1 MRKYSHLFAFMTLM
15 ALGFWSC
22 KSFQGA
28 GVTASPDPIEV
39 HADSIKYAIKANIP
53 PKSKFKKGGVY
64 TGEAKIGSFSQGKIV
79 VSSERY
85 PAIKKTGMDTS
96 VSLKRVYD
104 DKMDGNNLMIAQKYE
119 RKGKSFELPPVEN
132 LAQCC
137 ITTSRLVEENSQYIW
152 SKHDY
157 KKEVPLSLEAR
168 FSFPKN
174 VDDIQEGDYKKGDI
188 AAIGDYLSKKTPTTK
203 IYVEGFA
210 SPEGPYKRN
219 VELAKNRLGEV
230 QAWLINKL
238 KEAGYTQYLD
248 TTFFEI
254 RTTSE
259 DWAGFKKSIE
269 SQPYTAEVKKQ
280 ILEIVSGGLT
290 EDQRE
295 AQIMALVGGKDKVEH
310 ILAPLRRATI
320 KVAGFEWRRTD
331 AQIDS
336 VAMSHATGKGAGKLK
351 DIFKQE
357 EWLYAISRMTKLNDK
372 KVLLEAYRDAY
383 PSDSRAF
390 NDLGVIALMQN
401 DPSTGLDYLDK
412 ASKLKSSDPA
422 ITNNLGVAYLKAKK
436 YPDAK
441 AAFEKALSARGSSPE
456 TNFNLG
462 VVLERMGMYST
473 AIEKFNAAGSINYS
487 NYNSGLCKLL
497 MNDVNGS
504 KASLNEAARQVKDHA
519 LTSYVM
525 AIAGARSNDIS
536 TLSVNLKKACE
547 LDAALKAKAKKDLEF
562 RKYWNNAEF
571 KAAVN

>member
-1 MRKYSHLFAFMTLM
+1 MRKYSHLYAFM
-15 ALGFWSC
+15 ALLAMGFWSC

-39 HADSIKYAIKANIP
+39 HADSIKYEIKAQIP

-64 TGEAKIGSFSQGKIV
+64 TGEAKIGSFSQGKVV

-85 PAIKKTGMDTS
+85 PNIKKTGMDTA
-96 VSLKRVYD
+96 VTLKRGFD

-119 RKGKSFELPPVEN
+119 RKGKTFELPPVEN

-168 FSFPKN
+168 FNFPKN
-174 VDDIQEGDYKKGDI
+174 VDDIQEGDYKKSDI
-188 AAIGDYLSKKTPTTK
+188 NAIGDYVSKRTPTTK
-203 IYVEGFA
+203 IWIEGFA

-219 VELAKNRLGEV
+219 VDLAKGRLEEV
-230 QAWLINKL
+230 KTWLIGKL

-248 TTFFEI
+248 STFIDI

-269 SQPYTAEVKKQ
+269 GQPYSAEVKKQ
-280 ILEIVSGGLT
+280 ILDIVSGGLT

-320 KVAGFEWRRTD
+320 KVEGFEWRRTD

-336 VAMSHATGKGAGKLK
+336 IANAHATGKGAGKLK

-357 EWLYAISRMTKLNDK
+357 EWLYAISRQTKLNDK

-390 NDLGVIALMQN
+390 NDLGVIALMQG
-401 DPSTGLDYLDK
+401 DAQTGMDYLDK
-412 ASKLKSSDPA
+412 ASKLKSDPA

-436 YPDAK
+436 YREAK
-441 AAFEKALSARGSSPE
+441 EAFEKSLSSRGGSPE

-462 VVLERMGMYST
+462 VVLERMAMYN
-473 AIEKFNAAGSINYS
+473 AAVEKFNAASNVNYS
-487 NYNSGLCKLL
+487 SYNAGLCKLL
-497 MNDVNGS
+497 MNDINGAKS
-504 KASLNEAARQVKDHA
+504 SLNEGTRQVKDHA
-519 LTSYVM
+519 LTYYVM
-525 AIAGARSNDIS
+525 AIAGARSNDIG
-536 TLSVNLKKACE
+536 TLSLNLKKACE
-547 LDAALKAKAKKDLEF
+547 MAPSLKEKAKKDLEF